1 MKSVGKLL
9 WMLMIASIFII
20 TSCGDDEPELDATTQ
35 NLIGVWETEDEV
47 QLSIGVTGLTPEEL
61 IEFEE
66 AINFYVSFFAQGFFG
81 TVEFKSDKTYTSTF
95 GDDTQ
100 TGTWEVTNEEK
111 TLVMTETGD
120 TEASELD
127 IISISPSVL
136 VIGFEETESTD
147 INSDGTDDE
156 FSFEVEMTLNKVN

>member
-1 MKSVGKLL
+1 
-9 WMLMIASIFII
+9 MLMATSLFIV
-20 TSCGDDEPELDATTQ
+20 TSCGDDEPELDATTL

-66 AINFYVSFFAQGFFG
+66 AINFYISLFAQGFFG
-81 TVEFKSDKTYTSTF
+81 TVEFKADKTYTSTF

-111 TLVMTETGD
+111 TLLMTESGGM
-120 TEASELD
+120 EASELD
-127 IISISPSVL
+127 IISISSTAL
-136 VIGFEETESTD
+136 VVGFEETESID

-156 FSFEVEMTLNKVN
+156 FTFEVEITLNKVN